1 MKSRQR
7 TDQLLRRA
15 VDDGWHLPDAVAD
28 TVHKHDT
35 VTRLHSE
42 ITPPAVPPDYELTA
56 RIEAGEPFDQVLADA
71 EAAEAAAARA
81 KRARE
86 LLSGRRYQLRSVL
99 GEKLLVDHADEFLTE
114 ADRRARELLTD
125 LADHAALIAEFAPD
139 YDPGT
144 ILRGGTTKQRT
155 AAARIAERSG
165 ELHHILDMYADVV
178 GTCARAT
185 KHPAPRALTV
195 AVKPLAGVTV
205 WDDGGP
211 DTTVDVREL
220 PVAALVAAAA
230 EHTFRLASIEQLTG
244 KLRVSDSASKLWKSG
259 GDPRQGVGD
268 SIAARLTPNP
278 NVPNDM
284 TDDEDSK
291 FRAELYGVGQPA
303 EEKSPDDLAAEV
315 AERVKN
321 DGRRPGK

>member
-28 TVHKHDT
+28 TVHKFDT

-42 ITPPAVPPDYELTA
+42 IAPPPVPSDNDIAA

-99 GEKLLVDHADEFLTE
+99 GEKLLVDHADEFLAE

-125 LADHAALIAEFAPD
+125 LAEHAALLAEFAPD
-139 YDPGT
+139 YQPADIIGQGT
-144 ILRGGTTKQRT
+144 SKQRT
-155 AAARIAERSG
+155 AAARIAEHTG
-165 ELHHILDMYADVV
+165 TLHHILGMYADVV

-195 AVKPLAGVTV
+195 AVKPLSGVTV

-211 DTTVDVREL
+211 FDHATDVRDL
-220 PVAALVAAAA
+220 PVAAVVAAA
-230 EHTFRLASIEQLTG
+230 EQHTFRLASIDQLTG
-244 KLRVSDSASKLWKSG
+244 KLRGPDRSRRALDGG
-259 GDPRQGVGD
+259 GDPRQGLGD
-268 SIAARLTPNP
+268 SIAARLPANP
-278 NVPNDM
+278 NVPSDM
-284 TDDEDSK
+284 TDDETSK
-291 FRAELYGVGQPA
+291 FAAEVYGVGQPA

-321 DGRRPGK
+321 DGRRK